1 MAGCHYQVEQGVIT
15 RWDVACGGVLL
26 PGRTSLVVGCCYQ
39 VEQGVITRWDVAC
52 GGVLLPGG
60 TSLVVGCCYQ
70 VGRRLWW
77 GVVTR

>member
-1 MAGCHYQVEQGVIT
+1 MVGCCYQVEQGVIT

-39 VEQGVITRWDVAC
+39 V
-52 GGVLLPGG
+52 
-60 TSLVVGCCYQ
+60 
-70 VGRRLWW
+70 GRRLWW